1 MLFQSEVTT
10 ARPELDRERAR
21 LLFVG
26 VEMEVSLPLARRDQ
40 PVGDVAQRHDRA
52 QRAVG
57 DAVLERRGHALLG
70 HRIGAFDDCERG
82 LHFPNAAYQRV
93 NVNLAAGRRDV
104 FGDDAVRKQEGKAAG
119 DAGVYAQDWRS
130 LGAEHP
136 LVVRNSIARGGA
148 NVYVFHDNDL
158 SICPASAGHFFV
170 FQNWCYGVSWS
181 CPHRGFTLGE
191 KAIEPLAGNA
201 PGSGGCGLC
210 TWMQLD
216 SRKLS

>member
-1 MLFQSEVTT
+1 MPPCSPADTRLGTVARDQRSLGASVMLFQSEVTT

-93 NVNLAAGRRDV
+93 NVNSPPAVGMSSATTRFANKKARPPVMPGSTPRMGRSSV
-104 FGDDAVRKQEGKAAG
+104 MTTPP
-119 DAGVYAQDWRS
+119 W
-130 LGAEHP
+130 
-136 LVVRNSIARGGA
+136 ARG
-148 NVYVFHDNDL
+148 VD
-158 SICPASAGHFFV
+158 
-170 FQNWCYGVSWS
+170 
-181 CPHRGFTLGE
+181 
-191 KAIEPLAGNA
+191 
-201 PGSGGCGLC
+201 
-210 TWMQLD
+210 
-216 SRKLS
+216 RKECRVRRR